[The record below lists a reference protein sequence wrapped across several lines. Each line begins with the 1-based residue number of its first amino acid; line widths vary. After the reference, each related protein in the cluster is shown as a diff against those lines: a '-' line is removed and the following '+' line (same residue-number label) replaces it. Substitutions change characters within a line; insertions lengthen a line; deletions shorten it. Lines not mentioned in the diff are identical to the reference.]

1 MVLNERHIIRKS
13 SPYYKELDH
22 LCFLSKNLFNA
33 SMYSIRQHYFSTK
46 EYLNKYNL
54 INEFARTSNVDYT
67 ALPRK
72 VSQQVIFQVD
82 QSFKSFFS
90 LLKLKQEGKYD
101 KKIKLPYYK
110 EKDRRNILVYTRQA
124 ISGKKLKEGIVHLSG
139 TDIEILVKHRDVRQV
154 RVIPRKRYIVIE
166 ILYDAEEKSRDNLDS
181 SSYASIDLGVNNL
194 ATVVSNG
201 AFRPFIISGKPLKSM
216 NRYYNK
222 KLAGLKSEQDKSKD
236 KNRNKTKILKLNF
249 KRNNKIND
257 YMHKASRTV
266 VNQLVSS
273 RVSTLVI
280 GYNKEWKQ
288 EAAMSRKNNQNFV
301 QIPHQKFIE
310 MIRYK
315 CQLEGIKVILQEES
329 YTSKCSFI
337 DSETIERHEAYKGAR
352 IKRGLFRTAD
362 GHLFNADVNGSLNI
376 LRKAVPNAFDFLD
389 VKRYGLQVCS
399 TPVVLRTMK

>member
-1 MVLNERHIIRKS
+1 MVLSERHIIRKS

-54 INEFARTSNVDYT
+54 INEFTRTSNADYT

-72 VSQQVIFQVD
+72 VSQQVLFQVD
-82 QSFKSFFS
+82 QSFKSFFR
-90 LLKLKQEGKYD
+90 LLKLKQEGKYNERVR
-101 KKIKLPYYK
+101 LPYYK
-110 EKDRRNILVYTRQA
+110 DKDGRNILVYTRQA
-124 ISGKKLKEGIVHLSG
+124 ISGKMLKKGLLQLSG
-139 TDIEILVKHRDVRQV
+139 TDIEIPIIHQDVRQV
-154 RVIPRKRYIVIE
+154 RVIPCRKHMVIE
-166 ILYDAEEKSRDNLDS
+166 ILYEVEEKSGDNLDS

-201 AFRPFIISGKPLKSM
+201 VFKSFIINGRPLKSM

-222 KLAGLKSEQDKSKD
+222 RLASLKSEQDKSKD
-236 KNRNKTKILKLNF
+236 KNKNKTKISRLNF

-273 RVSTLVI
+273 RVSTLII

-337 DSETIERHEAYKGAR
+337 DSETIGRHEVYKGAR

-362 GHLFNADVNGSLNI
+362 GYLINADINGSLNI
-376 LRKAVPNAFDFLD
+376 LKKAVPNAFETLD
-389 VKRYGLQVCS
+389 IKGYGLQVCS
-399 TPVVLRTMK
+399 TPIVLRTMK

>member
-1 MVLNERHIIRKS
+1 MVLCERHIIRES

-22 LCFLSKNLFNA
+22 LCFLSKNLFNT
-33 SMYSIRQHYFSTK
+33 SMYSVRQHYFSTK

-54 INEFARTSNVDYT
+54 INEFTRTSNVDYT

-72 VSQQVIFQVD
+72 VSQQVLFQVD

-110 EKDRRNILVYTRQA
+110 EKDGRNILVYTRQA
-124 ISGKKLKEGIVHLSG
+124 ISGKKLKEGIVHLSE
-139 TDIEILVKHRDVRQV
+139 TDIEIQVKHRDVRQV

-166 ILYDAEEKSRDNLDS
+166 ILYDAEEKSGDNLDS

-194 ATVVSNG
+194 ATVISNG
-201 AFRPFIISGKPLKSM
+201 VFRPFIISGRPLKSM

-222 KLAGLKSEQDKSKD
+222 RLASLKSEQDKSKD
-236 KNRNKTKILKLNF
+236 KNKNKTKISRLNF

-273 RVSTLVI
+273 RVCTLII

-315 CQLEGIKVILQEES
+315 CLLEGIKVILQEES

-337 DSETIERHEAYKGAR
+337 DSETIGRHEVYKGAR

-362 GHLFNADVNGSLNI
+362 GHMINADINGSLNI

-389 VKRYGLQVCS
+389 IKRYGLQVCS

>member
-1 MVLNERHIIRKS
+1 MVLSERHIIRKS

-33 SMYSIRQHYFSTK
+33 SLYSVRQHYFSTK
-46 EYLNKYNL
+46 EYLNKYRL
-54 INEFARTSNVDYT
+54 INEFTQTKNTDYT

-72 VSQQVIFQVD
+72 VSQQVLFQVD

-90 LLKLKQEGKYD
+90 LLKMKQEGKYD

-110 EKDRRNILVYTRQA
+110 EKDGRNILVYTRQA
-124 ISGKKLKEGIVHLSG
+124 ISGKKLKEGIVQLSG
-139 TDIEILVKHRDVRQV
+139 TDIEIPVKHLDIRQV
-154 RVIPRKRYIVIE
+154 RVIPRKRYMVIE
-166 ILYDAEEKSRDNLDS
+166 ILHEAEEKSGDNLDS
-181 SSYASIDLGVNNL
+181 SSYASVDLGVNNL
-194 ATVVSNG
+194 ATIVSNG
-201 AFRPFIISGKPLKSM
+201 VFRPFIINGRPLKSM

-222 KLAGLKSEQDKSKD
+222 KLALLKSEQDKSKD

-273 RVSTLVI
+273 RVSTLII

-337 DSETIERHEAYKGAR
+337 DSETIGKHEIYKGTR

-362 GHLFNADVNGSLNI
+362 GHLINADVNGSLNI
-376 LRKAVPNAFDFLD
+376 LRKAVPNAFDFLN